1 MKHVMEILLLLS
13 AVPPLLVLWRGP
25 TLWDR
30 LAGASSLNTRV
41 ALVLAAHAAFS
52 GHEILL
58 DVALAYAILG
68 FLGTVLLARF
78 SERGER

>member
-1 MKHVMEILLLLS
+1 MGSSGGGLL
-13 AVPPLLVLWRGP
+13 
-25 TLWDR
+25 
-30 LAGASSLNTRV
+30 LNTRV

-68 FLGTVLLARF
+68 FLGTVLVARF
-78 SERGER
+78 GERGER